1 MDGVVDVCKWNLN
14 LTTWKAPKGLHS
26 SIKLNVNLVKDVIA
40 SMAVVGSCNAR
51 NSSCDL

>member
-1 MDGVVDVCKWNLN
+1 MCASEYLN

-26 SIKLNVNLVKDVIA
+26 SIKLNVNIVKDVIG
-40 SMAVVGSCNAR
+40 SMAVVGSLYAR